1 MVTLSLERI
10 NTNSPYQVSASD
22 LENRFTFQTGYGV
35 IYSVQFLDDDLLS
48 YESYEFVIVNA
59 NNRKSPSDKKLKDT
73 VIAILREFFTVN
85 NSTILYICETGDKK
99 QSMRA
104 RLFDYWFSSAH
115 ISEQITHLST
125 TIIDTEGVQNYA
137 AIFLRND
144 NPNFKNIVAE
154 FTDTIETFS
163 NKPLN

>member
-104 RLFDYWFSSAH
+104 RLF
-115 ISEQITHLST
+115 
-125 TIIDTEGVQNYA
+125 II
-137 AIFLRND
+137 
-144 NPNFKNIVAE
+144 
-154 FTDTIETFS
+154 
-163 NKPLN
+163 